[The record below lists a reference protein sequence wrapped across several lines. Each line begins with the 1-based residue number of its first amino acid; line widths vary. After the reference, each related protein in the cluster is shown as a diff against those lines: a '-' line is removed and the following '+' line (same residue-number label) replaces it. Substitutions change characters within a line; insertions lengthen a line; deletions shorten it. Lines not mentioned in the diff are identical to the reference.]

1 MEAALTLQR
10 IFKSSPTHLFNLS
23 LLSIGLFTFG
33 CGAGAP
39 SSAPIAAPLL
49 QGHVHGGQQ
58 PVSGATIQLYAAGT
72 SGYGTGAT
80 TLLSGPI
87 TTDANGNFTITS
99 ASPCPTSISQLYIVA
114 TGGNPGLSPSTN
126 NTALALMAA
135 IGPCVLNGGHYT
147 LSPTAFIN
155 IDEVT
160 TVASVYALA
169 GFMDAATNQIGASSS
184 NSIGIANAFQ
194 TVPNLVDI
202 STGQALTTT
211 PAGNGTV
218 PQAEINTLADI
229 IAACVNSTGSGSACT
244 SLFTAATPANGTAP
258 TNTLQAIF
266 NIATHPVSQVGAL
279 YALFSATS
287 PFQPALPSAPNDWSM
302 QVNYSA
308 YGALQSALAIDAV
321 GNVWVANQVT
331 PGITAGSVTEL
342 SNNGAILSGPTGY
355 TGGGLNEPISIAID
369 PSGNAWLTSSLST
382 TLTKLSST
390 GTPVFNTTNS
400 VIGTSPGLAIDG
412 FGDVWCGSLA
422 KFDNSGGLLSGSG
435 YTGGGLGQV
444 RGMSVDAGN
453 NVWIASS
460 TGSSTS
466 SIAKF
471 TNAGVPLSGTTG
483 YTSTGLSGA
492 WRTANDSGGNTWVA
506 NNGST
511 PSVFKLG
518 SDGTNL
524 SGSNGFTAGGVSN
537 PLGIAIDGEGNVWAT
552 SDSTS
557 FATGSPVVTSSMVE
571 LDNNGGLLSG
581 TTGLS
586 LVSTS
591 SLASPVSDGI
601 DSSGNVWV
609 AMSSSNIV
617 ELVGAATP
625 VVTPLS
631 LAVRNNTLG
640 TRP

>member
-1 MEAALTLQR
+1 MEASLALQR
-10 IFKSSPTHLFNLS
+10 IFKSSPTHLFNFS
-23 LLSIGLFTFG
+23 LLSICILTFG
-33 CGAGAP
+33 CGAGVP
-39 SSAPIAAPLL
+39 SNAPIAAPLL

-80 TLLSGPI
+80 SLLSTPI

-169 GFMDAATNQIGASSS
+169 GFMDAATNQIGASFS

-194 TVPNLVDI
+194 TVPNLVNI

-229 IAACVNSTGSGSACT
+229 IAACVNSTGTGSACT
-244 SLFTAATPANGTAP
+244 SLFTAATPSGGTAP

-266 NIATHPVSQVGAL
+266 SIATHPISQVGAI

-287 PFQPALPSAPNDWSM
+287 PFQPALPSAPNDWTL
-302 QVNYSA
+302 QVNYTA

-355 TGGGLNEPISIAID
+355 TGGGLDEPISIAID
-369 PSGNAWLTSSLST
+369 PSGNAWLTSGLAT

-390 GTPVFNTTNS
+390 GTPLFNTTNS
-400 VIGTSPGLAIDG
+400 ILGTSPGLAIDG
-412 FGDVWCGSLA
+412 FGNVWCGSLA
-422 KFDNSGGLLSGSG
+422 KFDNSGSLLSGGS
-435 YTGGGLGQV
+435 YTGGGISQV
-444 RGMSVDAGN
+444 RGMSVDAGDN
-453 NVWIASS
+453 IWIASS
-460 TGSSTS
+460 TGSATS
-466 SIAKF
+466 DIAEF
-471 TNAGVPLSGTTG
+471 TDAGVPLSTSTG
-483 YTSTGLSGA
+483 YTVTGLTGA
-492 WRTANDSGGNTWVA
+492 WRTANDSSGNTWIA
-506 NNGST
+506 NNGFT
-511 PSVFKLG
+511 PSIFKLA

-537 PLGIAIDGEGNVWAT
+537 PLGIAIDGAGKVWAT

-557 FATGSPVVTSSMVE
+557 FATGSPVVTSTMVE
-571 LDNNGGLLSG
+571 LGNNGSLLSG

-591 SLASPVSDGI
+591 SLGYPVYDAV

-617 ELVGAATP
+617 QMVGAATP

-631 LAVRNNTLG
+631 LGVRNNTLG